1 MSSSVRLTS
10 ANLHDSVLPF
20 VRSVP
25 VTLRTTDTVAEAH
38 DAVRA
43 ARSAREVLYFYVLD
57 GHDRLAGVVP
67 VRHLLTAPL
76 DERVERMMIPGVVAI
91 PSWATVLVASEY
103 FATRKLKAFPVIHD
117 DGTLAGVVDKGL
129 FTDEVIGVAR
139 ETYDDIYQLLGV
151 HATAMG
157 TPWSSYLDR
166 FPWLL
171 SNMTGGLLCAFIAA
185 QFEGLLQHAA
195 VLALF
200 IPIVLAL
207 AESVSMQ
214 SATLTLQRLS
224 NESLKPA
231 RIVAAL
237 WREARTA
244 LLLGL
249 SSGLLVGAR
258 AIRLA
263 PPSHRCPRDW
273 WRHRRVN
280 RDGVPVWRPAA
291 DARPR
296 LQDRS
301 AHCRRPARAR
311 HHRRRHADLLPR
323 ARRRAAGGLSPDE
336 LPLLRT
342 SRTLAPG
349 LRLSMSIT
357 RRVPVRAHQQ

>member
-1 MSSSVRLTS
+1 MSSARLTS

-25 VTLRTTDTVAEAH
+25 VTLRTSQTVAEAH
-38 DAVRA
+38 EAVRA

-57 GHDRLAGVVP
+57 DSHRLAGVVP

-76 DERVERMMIPGVVAI
+76 DQRVDALMIPGVVAI

-129 FTDEVIGVAR
+129 FNEEVIGVAK

-171 SNMTGGLLCAFIAA
+171 SNMTGGLFCAFVAA
-185 QFEGLLQHAA
+185 QFEGLLQYAA

-200 IPIVLAL
+200 IPVVLAL

-231 RIVAAL
+231 RVMAAL

-244 LLLGL
+244 ILLGL
-249 SSGLLVGAR
+249 SSAVLVALVVLAWRRDVLGAV
-258 AIRLA
+258 AIGGSIAGSIVMACLF
-263 PPSHRCPRDW
+263 
-273 WRHRRVN
+273 
-280 RDGVPVWRPAA
+280 GV
-291 DARPR
+291 
-296 LQDRS
+296 
-301 AHCRRPARAR
+301 
-311 HHRRRHADLLPR
+311 LLPTLVR
-323 ARRRAAGGLSPDE
+323 AFKIDPRIAAGPLVLAITDVVTLTFYFGLGAT
-336 LPLLRT
+336 LLG
-342 SRTLAPG
+342 A
-349 LRLSMSIT
+349 
-357 RRVPVRAHQQ
+357 